1 MLEDWSGFW
10 LFIFPRGPFLW
21 PKSYFEIE
29 VSRKV
34 GCVLTCNEVYFVS
47 LADNFGVQFS
57 KLLKLP
63 SGMGP
68 LITGSFEKQAP
79 DHLSMYALETCVYE
93 LCMVQRNAAALIPAR
108 IIFCVG
114 EGEGEL
120 IDTPIG
126 CS

>member
-10 LFIFPRGPFLW
+10 LFIFPRGPFPW

-34 GCVLTCNEVYFVS
+34 GFVLTCNEVYFVS

-63 SGMGP
+63 SGMG
-68 LITGSFEKQAP
+68 
-79 DHLSMYALETCVYE
+79 
-93 LCMVQRNAAALIPAR
+93 R
-108 IIFCVG
+108 
-114 EGEGEL
+114 
-120 IDTPIG
+120 
-126 CS
+126 